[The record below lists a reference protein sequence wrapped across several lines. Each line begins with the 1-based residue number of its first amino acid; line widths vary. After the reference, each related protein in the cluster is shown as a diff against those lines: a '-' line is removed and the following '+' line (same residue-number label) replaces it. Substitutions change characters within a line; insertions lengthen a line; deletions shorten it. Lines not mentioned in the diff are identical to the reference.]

1 MTVMDRYGIDELRQS
16 MIKVLDSKNEQV
28 VGSGFVIHSD
38 GYLVTCHHVI
48 YLLDLL
54 KVVYQ
59 GKVYEAKWCEE
70 LSNPEV
76 DIAILKIK
84 VANAKAVRI
93 IEPHTLDQPT
103 LIYGFPH
110 SKLEKFPEGFDV
122 PAQNIEPSVPLSTRR
137 FFPITKQS
145 SLTNPW
151 NRLPE
156 NTSTFESYRIR
167 KSVDAGTS
175 GGPVLVNVLRGVIG
189 VVQCSSKEET
199 YIIRWGNIKEKLE
212 ILGIAVQK
220 QEICQVVH
228 NTDVEHFNS
237 NFTEEYSKLLSKIP
251 PRAKSSSVSSKR
263 LDCIK
268 LKNLLEVQQFKE
280 ADGETYHLILR
291 AVNREGDGWIIDKDL
306 LKLDFSI
313 IYDIDRYWMEYSRGK
328 FGFVVQHSVW
338 NMLHKQSNKFD
349 LHILAE
355 SVGWL
360 SNDKWLDY
368 NKFTFN
374 LEAKEGHLPSFGYN
388 MHPLHD
394 WFPSYKNFFSYI
406 RNHLQ

>member
-1 MTVMDRYGIDELRQS
+1 MDQYGIDELRQS
-16 MIKVLDSKNEQV
+16 MIKVLDSKSEQV

-48 YLLDLL
+48 YFLDWLR
-54 KVVYQ
+54 VVYQ
-59 GKVYEAKWCEE
+59 GKIYEAKWCEE

-76 DIAILKIK
+76 DIAILKIE

-93 IEPHTLDQPT
+93 IEPYTLDNPA
-103 LIYGFPH
+103 LIYGFPR

-137 FFPITKQS
+137 FFPITKHS

-156 NTSTFESYRIR
+156 TTSTFQSYRIR

-199 YIIRWGNIKEKLE
+199 YIIRWENIKEKLE
-212 ILGIAVQK
+212 ILGIGVQK
-220 QEICQVVH
+220 QEICQDVS
-228 NTDVEHFNS
+228 NTNLEHLNS
-237 NFTEEYSKLLSKIP
+237 NFKEEYIKLLSNISS
-251 PRAKSSSVSSKR
+251 RVKSNSISSKR
-263 LDCIK
+263 LDFTK
-268 LKNLLEVQQFKE
+268 LKTLLEALNFKE
-280 ADGETYHLILR
+280 ADIETDHLILR
-291 AVNREGDGWIIDKDL
+291 AVNKARHNLITSKDL
-306 LKLDFSI
+306 SKLDFSI
-313 IYDIDRYWMEYSRGK
+313 IYDIDCLWMKYSEGK
-328 FGFVVQHSVW
+328 FGFIVQQVIW
-338 NMLHKQSNKFD
+338 NMLNNQSNKFD

-368 NKFTFN
+368 NQFTFS
-374 LEAKEGHLPSFGYN
+374 LEAQEGHLPSFGYN
-388 MHPLHD
+388 MQPLHD
-394 WFPSYKNFFSYI
+394 WISSYNNFFSYV